1 MLPCKKACCIVG
13 YVACVFRDFLTLP
26 VLLVSFQQQLG
37 PASQEKS
44 LVLLEKLRPT
54 SVRALKYAVSECLL
68 EDGGA
73 AALMEAMMKYHT
85 NAPLVTSCLRALFYI
100 GDSPHLV
107 VRMVRYRQTCCPGL

>member
-1 MLPCKKACCIVG
+1 LI
-13 YVACVFRDFLTLP
+13 
-26 VLLVSFQQQLG
+26 
-37 PASQEKS
+37 
-44 LVLLEKLRPT
+44 LLEKLRPT

-73 AALMEAMMKYHT
+73 AALMEAMLKYHT

-107 VRMVRYRQTCCPGL
+107 VRMVRYLLRGCGLEQCTKLRCCGVDEGAGE